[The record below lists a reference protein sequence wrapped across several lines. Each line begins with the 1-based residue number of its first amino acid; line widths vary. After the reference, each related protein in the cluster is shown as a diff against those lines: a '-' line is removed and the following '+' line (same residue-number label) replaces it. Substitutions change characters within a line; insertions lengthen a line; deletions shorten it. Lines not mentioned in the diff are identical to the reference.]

1 MAASP
6 SGGQL
11 QSRPGGVDPVIRGN
25 CRLVGY
31 TTGMTDKPIE
41 QEGVPYEEQVED
53 ADVVERIDQDPELV
67 PNAPNRDPWAEPGG
81 KDAQDDSSSQPRSR
95 SSADDPSSAQTADG
109 GWSSSSR

>member
-1 MAASP
+1 
-6 SGGQL
+6 
-11 QSRPGGVDPVIRGN
+11 
-25 CRLVGY
+25 
-31 TTGMTDKPIE
+31 MTDKPIE